1 MNVHLYADDTQLYLP
16 FNPLDPD
23 SVTSNRLKIEACVT
37 EMKAWMLCNK
47 LKLND
52 AKSEFLIISSKY
64 QKVNLQ
70 CQSIC
75 IGDLEMLA
83 SRTVRNLG
91 VLFDFN
97 MTMNE
102 FVPKTCQ
109 SVYFHLR
116 SISSIRKILSDK
128 TVAMIIHAF
137 VMSRI
142 DYGNSLLFNISSYQL
157 AKLQRAQNSAARIL
171 SKTRKR
177 DHITPILEGL
187 HWLPIRERIEYKIL
201 LLTWKALHG
210 FAPSYIENLISEY
223 MPSRSLRSSGMNLL
237 VAQRTRSS
245 FGDRAFTAAA
255 PYLWNQLPAQIRSIQ
270 TLISFKSNLKTFL
283 FSKAYNI

>member
-1 MNVHLYADDTQLYLP
+1 MN
-16 FNPLDPD
+16 
-23 SVTSNRLKIEACVT
+23 
-37 EMKAWMLCNK
+37 LCK
-47 LKLND
+47 KH
-52 AKSEFLIISSKY
+52 
-64 QKVNLQ
+64 V
-70 CQSIC
+70 
-75 IGDLEMLA
+75 G
-83 SRTVRNLG
+83 
-91 VLFDFN
+91 
-97 MTMNE
+97 
-102 FVPKTCQ
+102 
-109 SVYFHLR
+109 R
-116 SISSIRKILSDK
+116 SIFIFVALVVLEKYYQ

-187 HWLPIRERIEYKIL
+187 HWLHIRERIEYKIL

-223 MPSRSLRSSGMNLL
+223 TPSRSLRSSGMNLL

-255 PYLWNQLPAQIRSIQ
+255 PYLWNQLPAQIRSIP

>member
-1 MNVHLYADDTQLYLP
+1 MFIYYADDTQLYLP

-75 IGDLEMLA
+75 IGDLEVLA

-102 FVPKTCQ
+102 FVQKTCQ

-142 DYGNSLLFNISSYQL
+142 DYGNSLLLNISSYQL
-157 AKLQRAQNSAARIL
+157 AKLQRAQNSAARML

-187 HWLPIRERIEYKIL
+187 HWLPIRERIECKIL

-210 FAPSYIENLISEY
+210 FAPSYIEN
-223 MPSRSLRSSGMNLL
+223 
-237 VAQRTRSS
+237 
-245 FGDRAFTAAA
+245 
-255 PYLWNQLPAQIRSIQ
+255 
-270 TLISFKSNLKTFL
+270 
-283 FSKAYNI
+283 